1 MQNNKKSV
9 TPQPGSRVVG
19 AYVRRLKLGPLL
31 EYLQTH
37 QNVLAPRSHRRLA
50 EWQGLKPSAS
60 IVLDHYLEFFEDAAL
75 ALGDPQLGVRIGLNS
90 RSPVLSPLRELFLNE
105 TTLHGALLEL
115 NLSTTALQGGTR
127 TQLRIDGEQ
136 VQISYQLPAYPASAC
151 RQDVEFSLGMLIHV
165 LQLRLGQDWRA
176 QRIDLCHELATNDRQ
191 ALAGLLDCPV
201 RDAAPSNGIV
211 FASHWLDHSCPGQGC
226 DADVLLF
233 FREHIQGLCAE
244 QHSGSFQERV
254 RHLLEQQLG
263 EQPLSLE
270 RIARQLCLSP
280 RSVQRKLALE
290 QVVFSELL
298 EQVRHGLA
306 LERMRRPGT
315 RIDDLADS
323 LGYADSAAFS
333 KAFKRWTGVP
343 PLRYRR
349 QFL

>member
-1 MQNNKKSV
+1 M
-9 TPQPGSRVVG
+9 PASRPVG
-19 AYVRRLKLGPLL
+19 AYVRRLKLSPLL
-31 EYLQTH
+31 EYLQER
-37 QNVLAPRSHRRLA
+37 QLRLPSPCQA
-50 EWQGLKPSAS
+50 RWQGLKPADH
-60 IVLDHYLEFFEDAAL
+60 IPLDQYLGFFEEAARTL
-75 ALGDPQLGVRIGLNS
+75 DDPLLGARIGLAS

-105 TTLHGALLEL
+105 ATLHGALLEL

-136 VQISYQLPAYPASAC
+136 VQISYQLPAYPARAC

-176 QRIDLCHELATNDRQ
+176 QRIDLCHALTAKDRE
-191 ALAGLLDCPV
+191 ALGGLLDCPV

-211 FASHWLDHSCPGQGC
+211 FASHWLDHRCPGQGC

-244 QHSGSFQERV
+244 QHSGSFHERV
-254 RHLLEQQLG
+254 RRLLEGQLG
-263 EQPLSLE
+263 EQPPSLE

-298 EQVRHGLA
+298 EQVRHSLA
-306 LERMRRPGT
+306 LERMRHPGT
-315 RIDDLADS
+315 RIDELADS